1 MIRQGFV
8 GCGRFSSPRICL
20 APWQGRQWQCLWYHV
35 PESRNCHE
43 GPHPLEFQLDNL
55 VSSAR
60 SLVGVGGI
68 CGYCFLCFSWCYYA
82 LFLSC
87 FFTILKKMNR
97 GSPPFPLWHNGS
109 TAFIPR
115 KTEEK
120 QKESM
125 WNPSI
130 GSTYNSKSLIQRS
143 MLIEGVT
150 DQHLTV

>member
-87 FFTILKKMNR
+87 FFTILKKWIEDLLHFHYDITEVQHSYQERQKRNR
-97 GSPPFPLWHNGS
+97 RKVCETHPSDQPTTPSLWFREACWLKGS
-109 TAFIPR
+109 
-115 KTEEK
+115 
-120 QKESM
+120 
-125 WNPSI
+125 
-130 GSTYNSKSLIQRS
+130 
-143 MLIEGVT
+143 
-150 DQHLTV
+150 LTNT